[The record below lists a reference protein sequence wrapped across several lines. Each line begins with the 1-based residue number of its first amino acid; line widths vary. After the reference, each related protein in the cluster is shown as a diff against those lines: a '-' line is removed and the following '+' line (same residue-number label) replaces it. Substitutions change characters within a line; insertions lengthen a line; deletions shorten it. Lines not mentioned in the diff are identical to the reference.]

1 MQAFEA
7 VARIG
12 SVTGAARELR
22 ISVGAVSQQLRV
34 LEAFLGVAL
43 VERSGRGV
51 RLTSWGHQY
60 LPDVAA
66 GFHSLAEA
74 QKALQRSL
82 QNDDVVISAPASIST
97 RWLANR
103 LFEWSSRRT
112 DVRFRLVTA
121 DMEPDLQKGEAD
133 FRVTYGGHVQ
143 DHPHFAELFT
153 DAVTP
158 AMSPRLLQ
166 DRVLAEPGEM
176 LDFPLI
182 GVDWGP
188 GIDAPPADWPQWLD
202 ANGADGSE
210 ARAALTF
217 SLSSAAIDAAVA
229 GNGVVLAQLSMIGD
243 DLRTQRLVRPF
254 PGRTLPLPKPYYLAW
269 GASSLAKSG
278 CRELQRWMLQTSRA
292 SAVPDQA

>member
-7 VARIG
+7 VARTG
-12 SVTGAARELR
+12 SVTAAARELR

-34 LEAFLGVAL
+34 LEGVLGVSL

-66 GFHSLAEA
+66 GFQALADA
-74 QKALQRSL
+74 QKALHRSL
-82 QNDDVVISAPASIST
+82 QNDDAVISAPASIST

-112 DVRFRLVTA
+112 DVRLRLVTA
-121 DMEPDLQKGEAD
+121 DLEPDLQKGEAD
-133 FRVTYGGHVQ
+133 FRVTYADHVLGH
-143 DHPHFAELFT
+143 PYYAELFT

-158 AMSPRLLQ
+158 ALSPRVLQ
-166 DRVLAEPGEM
+166 DRMLAEPSE
-176 LDFPLI
+176 LLEFPLI

-188 GIDAPPADWPQWLD
+188 GIDAPPADWQEWLN
-202 ANGADGSE
+202 ANGADGSK

-229 GNGVVLAQLSMIGD
+229 GNGIVLAQLSMIAD
-243 DLRTQRLVRPF
+243 DLRSERLVCPF
-254 PGRTLPLPKPYYLAW
+254 RNRSLALPKPYYLAW
-269 GASSLAKSG
+269 GASSLAKTG
-278 CRELQRWMLQTSRA
+278 CKELQRWLLRTSGA
-292 SAVPDQA
+292 SAIPA

>member
-7 VARIG
+7 VARTG
-12 SVTGAARELR
+12 SVTAAARELR

-34 LEAFLGVAL
+34 LEGVLGVAL

-60 LPDVAA
+60 LPEVAA
-66 GFHSLAEA
+66 GFQSLAEA
-74 QKALQRSL
+74 QKKLQRSL

-112 DVRFRLVTA
+112 DVRLRLVTA
-121 DMEPDLQKGEAD
+121 DLEPDLQKGEAD
-133 FRVTYGGHVQ
+133 FRVTYADHVL
-143 DHPHFAELFT
+143 DHPHFAELFI

-158 AMSPRLLQ
+158 AASPRLLQ
-166 DRVLAEPGEM
+166 DRTFAEPAEV

-188 GIDAPPADWPQWLD
+188 GIDAPPADWPDWLD
-202 ANGADGSE
+202 ANGADGSA

-229 GNGVVLAQLSMIGD
+229 GNGIVLAQLSMIGD

-254 PGRTLPLPKPYYLAW
+254 PDRTLPMPKPYYLAW
-269 GASSLAKSG
+269 GSSSLAKPG
-278 CRELQRWMLQTSRA
+278 CRELQRWLLRTSRA
-292 SAVPDQA
+292 SAVPDQL